1 MAGHEDESLS
11 EITILPDG
19 RVYVFGMTLPLL
31 ETLAALPTR
40 EGRWQ
45 ALLDQVRS
53 HTSLES
59 FSPVQKTGS
68 ESCSPVQESSP

>member
-1 MAGHEDESLS
+1 MAESDDGTLS

-31 ETLAALPTR
+31 EVLATVPTQ

-45 ALLDQVRS
+45 ALLVQFRAPI
-53 HTSLES
+53 
-59 FSPVQKTGS
+59 SP
-68 ESCSPVQESSP
+68 PVPQEPSRE

>member
-1 MAGHEDESLS
+1 MAEHEGGNNS

-31 ETLAALPTR
+31 EVLAALPTR

-45 ALLDQVRS
+45 ALLEQLSGHSTDTEAENPS
-53 HTSLES
+53 
-59 FSPVQKTGS
+59 
-68 ESCSPVQESSP
+68 

>member
-1 MAGHEDESLS
+1 MAESDDGTLS

-19 RVYVFGMTLPLL
+19 RVYIFGMTLPLL

-45 ALLDQVRS
+45 ALLAQCHAS
-53 HTSLES
+53 TSSAPHEE
-59 FSPVQKTGS
+59 PPR
-68 ESCSPVQESSP
+68 E